1 MALLCCHDRPLFL
14 VNMTSAGERQY
25 YVLALIKALFQH
37 LPDDWVI
44 GLLYDVACQL
54 ERSMCKV
61 CASGTVAVPGLTQA
75 LVRLLA

>member
-1 MALLCCHDRPLFL
+1 
-14 VNMTSAGERQY
+14 MTSAGERQY

-54 ERSMCKV
+54 ERSMRKV
-61 CASGTVAVPGLTQA
+61 SASETTIGPEAESAFSTAYCLNISIA
-75 LVRLLA
+75 